1 METERSFPNT
11 HGALANLL
19 TSTGTHQPLIETIVR
34 GVERY
39 RIPGSMDWAATQR
52 SLDSGDGQW
61 KLSAVL
67 VAIVAQSE
75 PSVLLTTRSSGLRE
89 YSSQVSFPGGRP
101 MDEDG
106 NVGTTAL
113 REAFEEI
120 CLAPGAVQVV
130 GCLPIH
136 KTRKRN
142 HAIVPVIGL
151 IPETAGWE
159 AAPAEV
165 EEVFEFPLSTLLKPE
180 LAKQYV
186 DGERAG
192 SWYWAEQRYDI
203 WGVTAVILKSL
214 SGLVHGQDI
223 SDNLSRR

>member
-1 METERSFPNT
+1 MDTERSILHVNE
-11 HGALANLL
+11 ALAGLL
-19 TSTGTHQPLIETIVR
+19 TSTASRQPLVDSLVR
-34 GVERY
+34 GVEQY
-39 RIPGSMDWAATQR
+39 RIPGAMGWSETQD
-52 SLDSGDGQW
+52 SLGSSDGQW

-67 VAIVAQSE
+67 VAIVTQQE
-75 PSVLLTTRSSGLRE
+75 PTVLLTTRASALRE
-89 YSSQVSFPGGRP
+89 YSAQVSFPGGRP
-101 MDEDG
+101 MDSDG

-120 CLAPGAVQVV
+120 CLQPETVQVV

-142 HAIVPVIGL
+142 HAIVPVVGL
-151 IPETAGWE
+151 VPDTAAWE

-165 EEVFEFPLSTLLKPE
+165 NEIFEFPLITLLKPE
-180 LAKQYV
+180 LVKQYV

-192 SWYWAEQRYDI
+192 SWFWAEQKYDI

-214 SGLVHGQDI
+214 SGLVHGADI
-223 SDNLSRR
+223 TENLTRK